1 MPSACPA
8 RVAGR
13 GLTYQ
18 GGQGGVV
25 PWAAGLPRAGNRSG
39 QLSACPRA
47 STAKSSIVGFCEQRA
62 VDVETFGLVLRKPN
76 VS

>member
-1 MPSACPA
+1 MCPA

-13 GLTYQ
+13 GLAYQ
-18 GGQGGVV
+18 GGQEGVV
-25 PWAAGLPRAGNRSG
+25 PWAAGLLRAGSRSG

-47 STAKSSIVGFCEQRA
+47 STAKPNVVGSCEHRA
-62 VDVETFGLVLRKPN
+62 VDVETFGLVLCKPN